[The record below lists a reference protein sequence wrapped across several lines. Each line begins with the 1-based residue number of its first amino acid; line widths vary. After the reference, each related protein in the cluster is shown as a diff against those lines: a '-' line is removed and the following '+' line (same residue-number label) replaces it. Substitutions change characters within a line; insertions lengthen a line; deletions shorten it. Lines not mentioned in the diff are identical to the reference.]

1 MNKTSRIRGGIGAD
15 EGYWAA
21 LERGEFAISRCSG
34 CNRWMWPAHWR
45 CGHCGSWDI
54 AWEAIE
60 PVGRIYTWTRNH
72 AVSDV
77 VRERRVDVPFV
88 TLLVE
93 LPQADGARVAGVLLG
108 DESGLRIGA
117 PVKGIILPADERS
130 KGYVTMAWQ
139 IIGDAA

>member
-1 MNKTSRIRGGIGAD
+1 V
-15 EGYWAA
+15 
-21 LERGEFAISRCSG
+21 
-34 CNRWMWPAHWR
+34 
-45 CGHCGSWDI
+45 
-54 AWEAIE
+54 WEAVE

-93 LPQADGARVAGVLLG
+93 LPQVDGARVAGVLHG

-117 PVKGIILPADERS
+117 PVRGIILPADERS

-139 IIGDAA
+139 IMGDPA